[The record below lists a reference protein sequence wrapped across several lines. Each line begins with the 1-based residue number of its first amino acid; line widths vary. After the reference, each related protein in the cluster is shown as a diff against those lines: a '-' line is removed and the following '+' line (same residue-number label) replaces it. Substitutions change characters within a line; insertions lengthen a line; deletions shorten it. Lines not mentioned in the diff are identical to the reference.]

1 MSADNS
7 ILVAKFTNQYRVAH
21 VGGADN
27 LTFNCEAYD
36 DKYNYD
42 EVYRYFKN
50 AKRFYLENIA
60 YDYARELEECYGYV
74 EYGIS
79 QLDFD
84 CTWEEVN
91 DKRLFGDDEDDLDY

>member
-7 ILVAKFTNQYRVAH
+7 ILVGKFKNQYRVIHAAA
-21 VGGADN
+21 VDN
-27 LTFNCEAYD
+27 LNYNCEAYD
-36 DKYNYD
+36 GEYNYD
-42 EVYRYFKN
+42 EVYRYFKS
-50 AKRFYLENIA
+50 AKRFYLEGPA
-60 YDYARELEECYGYV
+60 WDYAHELEEYWGYV